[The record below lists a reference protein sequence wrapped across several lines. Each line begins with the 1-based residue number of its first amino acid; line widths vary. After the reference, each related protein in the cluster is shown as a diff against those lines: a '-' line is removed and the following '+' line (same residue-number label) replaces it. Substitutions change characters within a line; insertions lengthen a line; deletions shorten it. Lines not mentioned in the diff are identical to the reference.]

1 MGRSWTRL
9 ETGIDTSITGATFTE
24 TGELVLVSQGAR
36 ALVSRDD
43 GKSFSTLDIGQPM
56 PLYDVAAGR
65 KGELVL
71 AGARGLRTVPLR

>member
-1 MGRSWTRL
+1 
-9 ETGIDTSITGATFTE
+9 
-24 TGELVLVSQGAR
+24 
-36 ALVSRDD
+36 VSRDD

-65 KGELVL
+65 TGELVL